1 MTGVPYRFRDDI
13 ATADVAFEA
22 WGESRE
28 AMFAAAADALLGTQ
42 VESPEAVA
50 RLREVDVEAEAEELD
65 LLLLAFLQELIFR
78 KDAGRLLLHAAS
90 IRIEGSEGAYRVVAT
105 ARGESIDPAR
115 HRLLADVKAVTLH
128 RLRAAFEDGA
138 WRATVV
144 LDI

>member
-1 MTGVPYRFRDDI
+1 MTGVPFRFRDDI
-13 ATADVAFEA
+13 AGSDVAFDA

-28 AMFAAAADALLGTQ
+28 AMFASAADALLRTQ
-42 VESPEAVA
+42 VESPEAVL
-50 RLREVDVEAEAEELD
+50 RLREVAVSEEAGELD

-78 KDAGRLLLHAAS
+78 KDANRLLLHADAV
-90 IRIEGSEGAYRVVAT
+90 RIEGAEGAYRVLAT

-115 HRLLADVKAVTLH
+115 HRLLVDVKAVTLH
-128 RLRAAFEDGA
+128 RLRAAFDGGA